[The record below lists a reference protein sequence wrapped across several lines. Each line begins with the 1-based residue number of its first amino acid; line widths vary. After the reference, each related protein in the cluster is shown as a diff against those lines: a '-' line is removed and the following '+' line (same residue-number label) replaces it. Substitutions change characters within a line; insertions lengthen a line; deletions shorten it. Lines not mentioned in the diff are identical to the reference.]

1 MIGINSPI
9 YIDRVFAD
17 IENRYGM
24 SIYLP
29 KSVSH
34 SIDKSKITKWMEL

>member
-1 MIGINSPI
+1 MSECNI

-17 IENRYGM
+17 IENRSGM

-29 KSVSH
+29 KNISSL
-34 SIDKSKITKWMEL
+34 IDKSKISKWE